1 MSAEILVV
9 RRSSAFAKNTARQ
22 VDRRCNKFK
31 RLLLDLAEA
40 QGEREAVAAADDR
53 GYRNPNARKSSRGSS
68 KLQLPKEVTNFRR
81 SCSRLISIL
90 HSRHAK
96 NSSVKENES
105 AFSSS
110 SMSAAWRA
118 FHLCSA
124 ASTAAPS
131 TFRKPCIFVCTSS
144 RYWRN
149 G

>member
-40 QGEREAVAAADDR
+40 QGERGAVAAADDR
-53 GYRNPNARKSSRGSS
+53 GYRNPIARKSLRGSS

-81 SCSRLISIL
+81 SCSLLMSIY

-105 AFSSS
+105 AYSSS
-110 SMSAAWRA
+110 NKSAACRES
-118 FHLCSA
+118 HLYSA
-124 ASTAAPS
+124 AITAAPS
-131 TFRKPCIFVCTSS
+131 TLRNPCIFAFTSS
-144 RYWRN
+144 RNMRS

>member
-22 VDRRCNKFK
+22 VDRRYNKFK
-31 RLLLDLAEA
+31 RLLLDLAES
-40 QGEREAVAAADDR
+40 VAAAEDR
-53 GYRNPNARKSSRGSS
+53 DYRNPNARKSSRGSS
-68 KLQLPKEVTNFRR
+68 KLQLPKEMTNFRR
-81 SCSRLISIL
+81 SCSLLMSIF

-110 SMSAAWRA
+110 NMSAACRES
-118 FHLCSA
+118 HLYSA
-124 ASTAAPS
+124 ASTAAPR
-131 TFRKPCIFVCTSS
+131 TLRNPCIFAFTSS
-144 RYWRN
+144 RNMRS